1 MGQWSSRLLFNEIY
15 AWGRYCLWYFVHR
28 CLDQTW
34 ERQEN
39 RDGFVGSYL
48 APTWWLDVIYYEQIV
63 QGAGLSWRNSE
74 HNQCYIWAQ
83 TWVEERGRQWIYGYT
98 FLGQPGLTPASVP
111 IPIFS
116 FLPNTPILL
125 PSSLSGILLHGEN
138 KSSQKRFCA
147 HSRLPPHLPNP
158 SILHQG

>member
-48 APTWWLDVIYYEQIV
+48 APTWWLDVIYYEQSV

-83 TWVEERGRQWIYGYT
+83 TWVEERGK
-98 FLGQPGLTPASVP
+98 
-111 IPIFS
+111 
-116 FLPNTPILL
+116 
-125 PSSLSGILLHGEN
+125 SSLKYGSVGIKDHKAEGVFSLQRVSSVKKSTQGQCWLASEN
-138 KSSQKRFCA
+138 QAPISNG
-147 HSRLPPHLPNP
+147 LWEM
-158 SILHQG
+158 